1 MVLSMNIIEVI
12 PRCVL
17 QGMPMSYFEPAV
29 LNTCFT
35 SANEQLRG
43 AVATCEPIVHSVLKR
58 HN

>member
-1 MVLSMNIIEVI
+1 MNIIEVI